1 MIKITAKVI
10 MERFNKIENT
20 ITDEVKN
27 ENISR
32 HLDEMEIRQDMRT
45 DHAKK
50 LIMLGV
56 DLDTIGEAIGLRA
69 EYLEELK
76 REIETNSTP

>member
-1 MIKITAKVI
+1 